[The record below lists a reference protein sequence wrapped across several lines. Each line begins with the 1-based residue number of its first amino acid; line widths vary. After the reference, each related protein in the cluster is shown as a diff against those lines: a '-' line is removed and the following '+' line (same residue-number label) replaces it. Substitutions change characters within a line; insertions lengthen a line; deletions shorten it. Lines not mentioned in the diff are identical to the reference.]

1 MGCPSADKQGTF
13 PTLNR
18 LPSHQNMIAAFANTM
33 KVPELRS
40 RILFTLALIVVVR
53 LGVHLPLPGV
63 DVHALA
69 TFLQQQAAD
78 EGGPLAAL
86 GAILTIFSGGGLQQC
101 GIFALGIMPYISASI
116 MTQLMGAVLPK
127 WKKMLEEEGGRQ
139 KMTRYTR
146 ILAIIIAIVQ
156 GFLLTRTLE
165 NPSTIGLDVG
175 NLVMHPGWIFT
186 LSTIFII
193 VTGTMFLMWIGDQI
207 TERGIGN
214 GISLIISVNIISAL
228 PGAFSMAWKTLVMKG
243 GEINPLGSLTLV
255 ALILFMVVVVA
266 LVVTVSQAQRR
277 IPVQQAKRVVGHG
290 KMTQGGTTYLPLKLN
305 YSGVMPVIFA
315 TAILALPSMLVTQIF
330 TGDSS
335 VVTLVNTVLSP
346 SDIWYYLISSAMIF
360 FFSYFWVATMFQ
372 PQQISENLKRSGSYI
387 PGIRPGPATA
397 TFLDQTMTRLT
408 FAGSLFLTLIYFL
421 PSLLSVFGA
430 LPHVVTQFFGGT
442 SLLILVGVL
451 LDMMRQ
457 VEATLLQKNYDGF
470 MRKGRL
476 RGRYSHIQG
485 TGSPAEGKG
494 LVILWV
500 LIALAVLACM
510 IIIMP

>member
-1 MGCPSADKQGTF
+1 
-13 PTLNR
+13 
-18 LPSHQNMIAAFANTM
+18 MIAAFANTM

-40 RILFTLALIVVVR
+40 RILFTLAMIVVVR

-63 DVHALA
+63 DVQALSTYMTELA
-69 TFLQQQAAD
+69 NDA
-78 EGGPLAAL
+78 GGPLAAL

-116 MTQLMGAVLPK
+116 MTQLMGAVLPS
-127 WKKMLEEEGGRQ
+127 WQKMLREEGGRQ

-175 NLVMHPGWIFT
+175 NLVMYPGLVFT
-186 LSTIFII
+186 ISTIFII

-207 TERGIGN
+207 TERGVGN

-228 PGAFSMAWKTLVMKG
+228 PGAFSLAWKTLVVKDG
-243 GEINPLGSLTLV
+243 TEINPLGSLSLV
-255 ALILFMVVVVA
+255 ALMLFMVIVVA

-277 IPVQQAKRVVGHG
+277 IPVQAAKRVVGNG

-315 TAILALPSMLVTQIF
+315 TAILALPGMLVQQIF
-330 TGDSS
+330 SGDSTMGAL
-335 VVTLVNTVLSP
+335 VQTLLSP
-346 SDIWYYLISSAMIF
+346 SDIWYYLISSFMIF

-372 PQQISENLKRSGSYI
+372 PQQISEDLKRSGSYI
-387 PGIRPGPATA
+387 PGVRPGPPTA
-397 TFLDQTMTRLT
+397 LFLDQTMSRLT
-408 FAGSLFLTLIYFL
+408 FSGSLFLTLIYFL
-421 PSLLSVFGA
+421 PSLLSVFGS

-470 MRKGRL
+470 MKKGRL
-476 RGRYSHIQG
+476 RGRYSHLQG
-485 TGSPAEGKG
+485 TGSPAESRGI
-494 LVILWV
+494 VILWIF
-500 LIALAVLACM
+500 IALAVLTCL
-510 IIIMP
+510 IIIS